1 MDFMG
6 VGPMEILVILVIIL
20 IVFGPHRLPEMARTM
35 GKAMKDV
42 KSATSELGK
51 SLSAELQEEEQ
62 RARQDIKAV
71 TSDLSK
77 SLDLGTGKEN
87 AEHQTPTPPQD
98 KTGRDKKQ

>member
-77 SLDLGTGKEN
+77 NLDLGTGKEKT
-87 AEHQTPTPPQD
+87 EHQTPTPPQD
-98 KTGRDKKQ
+98 KTDRDKK